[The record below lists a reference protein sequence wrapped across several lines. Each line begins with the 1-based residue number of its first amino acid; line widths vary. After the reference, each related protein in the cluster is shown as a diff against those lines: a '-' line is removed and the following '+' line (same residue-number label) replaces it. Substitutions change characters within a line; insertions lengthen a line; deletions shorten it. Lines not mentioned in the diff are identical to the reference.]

1 MDDPRAPAAHAPA
14 VEDPTQRRDLILVE
28 RARTGDKLVEH
39 RLGAI
44 APGPGLGDLAGAQ
57 QHERPIHG
65 LEGVEPVQGGL
76 LPVGRL
82 HGHGVVRGDPDV
94 AAGVDEAL
102 LGLRVG
108 LQSEEQLAGRIE
120 ADTAEMRRRG
130 YLVASV
136 ETLSLPGLAGRNA
149 DAHWYRVTFEQA
161 SPPGGL

>member
-1 MDDPRAPAAHAPA
+1 MRLIGRSASRRVIVRQYGRDSLLVWANVLLAPLFAA
-14 VEDPTQRRDLILVE
+14 
-28 RARTGDKLVEH
+28 
-39 RLGAI
+39 
-44 APGPGLGDLAGAQ
+44 
-57 QHERPIHG
+57 
-65 LEGVEPVQGGL
+65 
-76 LPVGRL
+76 
-82 HGHGVVRGDPDV
+82 
-94 AAGVDEAL
+94 